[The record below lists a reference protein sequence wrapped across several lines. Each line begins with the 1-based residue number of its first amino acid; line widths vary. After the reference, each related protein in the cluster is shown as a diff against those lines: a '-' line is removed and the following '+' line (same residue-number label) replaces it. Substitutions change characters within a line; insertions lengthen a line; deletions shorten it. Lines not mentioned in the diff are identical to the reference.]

1 MTRLVFLEEGRRTLQ
16 ELQRFIANTS
26 GYADV
31 ARAFRQRLL
40 RKCREIAEAPFP
52 LGRERPELR
61 PDLRS
66 LAVGNYVIFFRQS
79 SELVE
84 IVAVVEG
91 HRDLGAFIGTLPAP

>member
-1 MTRLVFLEEGRRTLQ
+1 MARLVILDEGRHSLQ
-16 ELQRFIANTS
+16 HLQRFIASAS
-26 GYADV
+26 GHADV

-66 LAVGNYVIFFRQS
+66 LAVGNYAIFFRQS
-79 SELVE
+79 PELVE

-91 HRDLGAFIGTLPAP
+91 HRDLGAFIEMLPNP